1 MKKIIKDT
9 IGVTVGSVG
18 IGAANTIK
26 PYGDVIGSTMAAGLV
41 LEVAPKEKKKKGWF

>member
-26 PYGDVIGSTMAAGLV
+26 PYGDAIGSVMAAGLV
-41 LEVAPKEKKKKGWF
+41 KEVAPKSKKKGGFF